1 MLKSFIFALHL
12 AWENSKNNRLQ
23 VFLMFIASIS
33 NGIALFFAPYFLSK
47 FVTYLSEHN
56 YHVAT
61 KFFWLFTAFSALTF
75 STRWFYRNYFEM
87 LCENVI
93 RLNIEQYFFF
103 KLYNM
108 PFVWHLNNSTG
119 YNASAVKKIS
129 RGVADFLFCI
139 FHSIIPYA
147 TTLFLFFIYSFN
159 LSGYLLLY
167 MIIILVILLVY
178 IWKSYQYRLKYLQVS
193 IKQGANFDKTYFD
206 LLSNIKTLKKLY
218 VKNFPEET
226 LIEEQSTL
234 LNKIEKVI
242 KLNAFQRFVL
252 EFLLYLIFVVPIGYY
267 FFLTLNGQ
275 DSLGIIVIFV
285 SMQSIFTRFLT
296 YYMKLYRRIAQNKA
310 DLDLLKT
317 VFEEKTDKFGDKNI
331 KKFNNITF
339 ENTYYSYK
347 SDDRLFE
354 HKVDNLEIN
363 SGEKIGIIGTS
374 GAGKTTFLN
383 LLSRNIIPKT
393 GKILINKTDYTDV
406 SEKFFEDNFVYISQ
420 EVELLDMSFKDNI
433 LLGKKVSD
441 KKFKQIVKMADLEEL
456 LYDRLG
462 GNENEILGER
472 GTKVSAGEKQ
482 RINIARA
489 FAMDKKIIILDEITA
504 NLDRKT
510 SANIREN
517 LRRIFED
524 KTVIAI
530 SHEINFMKYM
540 DRTIVFEDG
549 KIIKQH

>member
-33 NGIALFFAPYFLSK
+33 NWIALFFAPYFLSK

-108 PFVWHLNNSTG
+108 PFVWHLNNSTW

-129 RGVADFLFCI
+129 RWVADFLFCI

-193 IKQGANFDKTYFD
+193 IKQWANFDKTYFD

-252 EFLLYLIFVVPIGYY
+252 EFLLYLIFVVPIWYY
-267 FFLTLNGQ
+267 FFLTLNWQ
-275 DSLGIIVIFV
+275 DSLWIIVIFV

-317 VFEEKTDKFGDKNI
+317 VFEEKTDKFWDKNI

-363 SGEKIGIIGTS
+363 SWEKIWIIWTS
-374 GAGKTTFLN
+374 WAWKTTFLN

-393 GKILINKTDYTDV
+393 WKILINKTDYTDV

-433 LLGKKVSD
+433 LLWKKVSD

-456 LYDRLG
+456 LYDRLWW
-462 GNENEILGER
+462 NENEILWER
-472 GTKVSAGEKQ
+472 WTKVSAWEKQ

-540 DRTIVFEDG
+540 DRTIVFEDW